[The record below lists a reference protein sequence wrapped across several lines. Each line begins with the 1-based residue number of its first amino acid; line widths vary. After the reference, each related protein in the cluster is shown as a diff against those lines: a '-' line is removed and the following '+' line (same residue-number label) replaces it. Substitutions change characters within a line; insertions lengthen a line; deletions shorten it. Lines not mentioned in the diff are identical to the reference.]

1 MIVNTISAHVSVVR
15 GTVEQMDTVSKR
27 LTLHPFTVAEAEHVL
42 AGNAGES
49 ESWAGGYPFVDELEL
64 VQMFMSI
71 VEESGD
77 PAPFGPYIVRRNSD
91 EANIGGVTF
100 YGPPDEAGVVEFGFG
115 LVPEARGQGL
125 AREAI
130 STALAIASENGA
142 HTARADTTP
151 DNLPSQRVLT
161 SAGLHEVSRTEETIV
176 YQMELRP

>member
-1 MIVNTISAHVSVVR
+1 MIVNTISTRLTVAR
-15 GTVEQMDTVSKR
+15 GTVEQMDTLSER
-27 LTLHPFTVAEAEHVL
+27 LILHPFTVAEAERVL
-42 AGNAGES
+42 AGNQGES
-49 ESWAGGYPFVDELEL
+49 DRWAGGYPFGGEVDL
-64 VQMFMSI
+64 VQMFMRI

-77 PAPFGPYIVRRNSD
+77 PAPFGPYIVIRRSD
-91 EANIGGVTF
+91 GANIGGVTF
-100 YGPPDEAGVVEFGFG
+100 YGPPDDGGIVEFGFG

-151 DNLPSQRVLT
+151 DNVASQRVLAA
-161 SAGLHEVSRTEETIV
+161 AGFYEVSRTEETVV